1 MKKID
6 FRVRPPYKRY
16 KDTFFAHTDYVA
28 KIAQDL
34 GLPYTESL
42 KQKSL
47 ELLLKEMDKAE
58 VEISVVP
65 GRGFMGVDNEELL
78 ELTDLYPGRFI
89 VFPFV
94 HAVDTQ
100 NAIDTVERLIIQG
113 KGKGVAVE
121 PFYGQNAYRFDDER
135 AFPLYKLLEEHNIPL
150 LVTFSRGFMNVLDSS
165 APAQIDIVAQKF
177 PGLKIVLAHGGF
189 PYSRELIA
197 AAFANHNIY
206 FVPDVY
212 GVRFPGAEDYIKAAN
227 TVLGSQ
233 ILYGSSYP
241 VLPIVETVEYFD
253 KESGLKESVK
263 EKFFYKNA
271 AEILNIK

>member
-16 KDTFFAHTDYVA
+16 RDTFFANTEYVA
-28 KIAQDL
+28 QIAQNL
-34 GLPYTESL
+34 GLPYVESL
-42 KQKSL
+42 KQKSM
-47 ELLLKEMDKAE
+47 ELLIEEMDKAE
-58 VEISVVP
+58 VEIAVVP

-78 ELTDLYPGRFI
+78 ELVDLYPGRFVI
-89 VFPFV
+89 FPFV
-94 HAVDTQ
+94 HAVDKQ
-100 NAIDTVERLIIQG
+100 KSLETVEKLVIQG
-113 KGKGVAVE
+113 KGRGVAVE
-121 PFYGQNAYRFDDER
+121 PFYGADAYRFDDER
-135 AFPLYKLLEEHNIPL
+135 AFPLYHLLEEHNIPL

-177 PGLKIVLAHGGF
+177 PKLKIVLAHGGF

-241 VLPIVETVEYFD
+241 VLPIAETVEYFD
-253 KESGLKESVK
+253 RESGLKEEEK
-263 EKFFYKNA
+263 ERFFYKNA
-271 AEILNIK
+271 AEILGIE